1 MRELDARLR
10 LGFAETVND
19 KVLASTY
26 RQTQKYEDEYANW
39 AETDGVDTTGVVDA
53 PDEVEADEAND
64 TENMD
69 GPQR

>member
-1 MRELDARLR
+1 MPRVAPPAPPNTSKSCRTDQYSQ
-10 LGFAETVND
+10 
-19 KVLASTY
+19 VL
-26 RQTQKYEDEYANW
+26 
-39 AETDGVDTTGVVDA
+39 ETDAVDTTGVVDA